1 MATESPQAGV
11 RVAATLPAHSL
22 RQILLVHLIIFQE
35 ALFGCHV
42 FGIRISWLNRTSR
55 PGVPEALFDYD
66 RSEFGRP
73 DTSRLSP
80 GSEYRAVIFKHY
92 CETFCVMMKP
102 FVTRHLCGKEQGPL
116 DKLLGI
122 GHTVTW
128 INFIAK
134 PHFRILTDWAEMHE
148 LISHSCL
155 LISDGNDGNYVFD
168 GTADQ
173 YGRDWKTH
181 WFMAREELVANF
193 LDPKYSDPRDI
204 WTTDEQGEVAKCER
218 LEGKDCNHGYW
229 AVGYWVV
236 ARRRMEQIFQELN
249 WASLRGLSDDDVE
262 ERIRSLSMAKFEAVF
277 EEAQLD

>member
-11 RVAATLPAHSL
+11 RVAATLPALSL
-22 RQILLVHLIIFQE
+22 RKILLVHLIIFQE

-66 RSEFGRP
+66 RSEFGSP
-73 DTSRLSP
+73 DPTRLSP
-80 GSEYRAVIFKHY
+80 GSEYRAVVFKHY
-92 CETFCVMMKP
+92 CETFCIMMKP

-116 DKLLGI
+116 D
-122 GHTVTW
+122 
-128 INFIAK
+128 N
-134 PHFRILTDWAEMHE
+134 WAEMDE

-204 WTTDEQGEVAKCER
+204 WTTDKQGEVAKCER
-218 LEGKDCNHGYW
+218 LEGKDCSHGYW

-262 ERIRSLSMAKFEAVF
+262 ERIRSLSMAKFEGAF

>member
-11 RVAATLPAHSL
+11 RVAATLPALSL
-22 RQILLVHLIIFQE
+22 RKILLVHLIIFQE

-66 RSEFGRP
+66 RSEFGSP
-73 DTSRLSP
+73 DPTRLSP
-80 GSEYRAVIFKHY
+80 G
-92 CETFCVMMKP
+92 
-102 FVTRHLCGKEQGPL
+102 
-116 DKLLGI
+116 KLLGI

-134 PHFRILTDWAEMHE
+134 PHFRILTDWAEMDE

-218 LEGKDCNHGYW
+218 LEGKDCSHGYW

-262 ERIRSLSMAKFEAVF
+262 ERIRSLSMAKFEGAF